1 MKAEVELFLVGFE
14 SILSWV
20 SVPGTRLLGVLRSGL
35 SKNLQAN
42 CLQLLR
48 GELLAKYIAVHI
60 E

>member
-1 MKAEVELFLVGFE
+1 MVGFE

-20 SVPGTRLLGVLRSGL
+20 SVPGTRLLGVLRSCL

-48 GELLAKYIAVHI
+48 GEPLAEYITIHI

>member
-14 SILSWV
+14 SVLSWV
-20 SVPGTRLLGVLRSGL
+20 SVPGTRLLGVLRSWF

-48 GELLAKYIAVHI
+48 GELLAEYITIHI